1 MTGKVFE
8 ELERARG
15 TTGSGRRMTL
25 ADAAKRSAEES
36 PAFAEALLAEE
47 GHRAACRELRGRLKA
62 ARTDQKVTQAEL
74 AQRLGMSQSAVAR
87 LESGSGDIGFLTMR
101 RYLSALDLEPS
112 VVFAEPA
119 GASKVRASE
128 GTQRRTRVKV
138 DAQRYF
144 TRVELERG
152 ALDDAQFKDAR
163 FEKVEVEKRSGG
175 APEALV
181 AAVREARVALR
192 RAEDMLKE
200 DAQPRRTVL
209 EGDRSDRNDETSGG
223 SS

>member
-101 RYLSALDLEPS
+101 RYLAALDLEPS
-112 VVFAEPA
+112 VVITRPV
-119 GASKVRASE
+119 GSSWVRTSE
-128 GTQRRTRVKV
+128 GTRPRFAVPLKPELYGGEPERR
-138 DAQRYF
+138 AP
-144 TRVELERG
+144 
-152 ALDDAQFKDAR
+152 DDAQFKGAR
-163 FEKVEVEKRSGG
+163 FEKGRSGG

-181 AAVREARVALR
+181 AAVGEARVALR
-192 RAEDMLKE
+192 RVEDMLKE
-200 DAQPRRTVL
+200 DAQPQRAVL
-209 EGDRSDRNDETSGG
+209 EGDQSERNDARMTTIRTQG
-223 SS
+223 